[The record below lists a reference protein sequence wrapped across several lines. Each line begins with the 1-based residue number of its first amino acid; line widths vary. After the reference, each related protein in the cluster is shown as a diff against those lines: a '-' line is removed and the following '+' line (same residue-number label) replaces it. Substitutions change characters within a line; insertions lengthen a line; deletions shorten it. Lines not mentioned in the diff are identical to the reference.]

1 MGTSRSIDPVK
12 MLRLAVTVFALVALT
27 SALRVE
33 RNDLWESFKLRHNR
47 AYAGQRDVIRREI
60 WESNLDYIER
70 HNVEEARGLHTY
82 TMGENQFTDLTND
95 EFRKMMNGYV
105 MSNRTTSVQFV
116 PTNMQAPDS
125 VDWRTKG
132 YVTPVKNQEQC
143 GSCWAFSTTGSLEGQ
158 HFKKAGQLVSLS
170 EQNLVDCSKKEGNKG
185 CKGGLMDKGF
195 EYIIKNNGI
204 DTEKSYPYT
213 AHTGT
218 MCRFKEADVG
228 ATMKSFVD
236 VKRGSEE
243 ALAQAI
249 SEIGPISVAMDA
261 GHMSFQHYKRGIY
274 KERQCSS
281 IKLDHGVLAV
291 GYGSEA
297 DGDYWIVKNS
307 WGTVWGDEGY
317 FKLAR
322 NDKNMCGLATQASYP
337 VV

>member
-1 MGTSRSIDPVK
+1 MGTTFRSIDPVK
-12 MLRLAVTVFALVALT
+12 MLRLTLAVCALVALT

-47 AYAGQRDVIRREI
+47 VYAGQRDVIRREI

-70 HNVEEARGLHTY
+70 HNVEEARGLHTF

-95 EFRKMMNGYV
+95 EFRQMMNGYV
-105 MSNRTTSVQFV
+105 MSNRSSSVQFV
-116 PTNMQAPDS
+116 A
-125 VDWRTKG
+125 
-132 YVTPVKNQEQC
+132 
-143 GSCWAFSTTGSLEGQ
+143 TGSLEGQ

-204 DTEKSYPYT
+204 DTEKSYPYR
-213 AHTGT
+213 AKTGT
-218 MCRFKEADVG
+218 MCQFKEADVG

-243 ALAQAI
+243 ALAQAL

-281 IKLDHGVLAV
+281 VRLDHGVLAV

-297 DGDYWIVKNS
+297 DGDFWIVKNS